1 MRLFDENGINTSAAS
16 VGHRLEAKLSGTGG
30 TIDLSEQYLGERDT
44 YQSGTVRVQLRSL
57 PEGRQTLEVKAWD
70 TYNNSSTSDIVFDV
84 KALSDLRLHN
94 VYNFPNPVSRSTVFT
109 FQRTSTEPIDV
120 QVKLYTIAGR
130 LVLDMTVPSVA
141 DRFVRIPWDGRDQN
155 GDQLSNGV
163 YFYKII
169 SRTPSGARSEEAL
182 GKLTMLR

>member
-1 MRLFDENGINTSAAS
+1 
-16 VGHRLEAKLSGTGG
+16 
-30 TIDLSEQYLGERDT
+30 
-44 YQSGTVRVQLRSL
+44 
-57 PEGRQTLEVKAWD
+57 
-70 TYNNSSTSDIVFDV
+70 
-84 KALSDLRLHN
+84 
-94 VYNFPNPVSRSTVFT
+94 VYNFPNPVSGSTVFT

-120 QVKLYTIAGR
+120 QVKIYTIAGR
-130 LVLDMTVPSVA
+130 LVLNMAFPSVM

-169 SRTPSGARSEEAL
+169 TRTPSGAQSEEAL